1 MASKEL
7 MLRVARMSHEQH
19 MTNQEI
25 ADALFREKLLPSR
38 NAKKIQPII
47 DEAGVWLLQ
56 EHERLVQSESANGPE
71 AELASRLC
79 RHFDLMD
86 ARVVSGGATRNPLE
100 YAALVRRYGQVA
112 ADYFDEIA
120 SAAES
125 AGEELH
131 VAVGGGQTILDMMSS
146 LMPRTRSNVSFCAAA
161 LIGRGRVPRTTHV
174 IPSTNA
180 TVGWSRSGRLLG
192 KLHYGTITPYPI
204 GPSTFQ
210 DMSARESYRYAREL
224 IGAEMK
230 RLAESKEVREVLEDM
245 TASINIAIAGLG
257 VLQHTEADDR
267 YGIGHTERLS
277 ITSLLRPL
285 GISPE
290 LLMKEGA
297 VGDLCYSIFDADGK
311 GRAEWQHFLT
321 VGHGTRWPGVEFYR
335 RLVKQ
340 DRPVIVSA
348 GHRKEKAILPAIKAE
363 LFNVLITDA
372 HTAEALLKA

>member
-56 EHERLVQSESANGPE
+56 EHERLVQSESANGAE
-71 AELASRLC
+71 AELANRLC

-86 ARVVSGGATRNPLE
+86 ARVVSGGETRNLLE
-100 YAALVRRYGQVA
+100 YAALVRRYGRVA

-125 AGEELH
+125 GGQQLH

-146 LMPRTRSNVSFCAAA
+146 LIERTRSNVNYYAAA
-161 LIGRGRVPRTTHV
+161 LIGRGRFPKTTHV
-174 IPSTNA
+174 NPSTNA
-180 TVGWSRSGRLLG
+180 TVGWSRSGRLSGHLY
-192 KLHYGTITPYPI
+192 YGTIPPYPI
-204 GPSTFQ
+204 SESSFR
-210 DMSARESYRYAREL
+210 DMTARESYRYAKDL
-224 IGAEMK
+224 IGETISRLVAMK
-230 RLAESKEVREVLEDM
+230 EIRDVLVDM
-245 TASINIAIAGLG
+245 QQDINMAIAGLG
-257 VLQHTEADDR
+257 VLQPESTDDL
-267 YGIGHTERLS
+267 YGMGHAERLS
-277 ITSLLRPL
+277 IATLLRTL
-285 GISPE
+285 KILPE
-290 LLMKEGA
+290 FLREEGA
-297 VGDLCYSIFDADGK
+297 VGDICYSLFDTEGK
-311 GRAEWQHFLT
+311 GRAEWQFFLT

-335 RLVKQ
+335 KLVRKDQ
-340 DRPVIVSA
+340 PVIVSA
-348 GHRKEKAILPAIKAE
+348 GHRKEKAILPAMKAE